1 MESGVENTIPY
12 TPNQD
17 ILTNDKS
24 NDVTIIHDEDE
35 LTDITEVNKT
45 KDNVTPEKRH
55 DSLECEMCNYS
66 FTSIENLMN
75 HYLHTCKYSRTQ
87 FLTCQYC
94 KRQFASNHSLKQH
107 IVSKHKKYTFNPGLT
122 KDSESDTNN
131 GNATKSVTGMEI
143 EDGKT
148 DMNVATEMY
157 KQTGSTTE
165 IDTTKDSAMEI
176 NTAKD
181 STTDID
187 ITKGSATGE
196 NRRDRIHCEIC
207 PTSFAKKEN
216 YRRHM
221 QHIHTKVVPH
231 TCLHCRRQFVYKHNL
246 MTHISSKHKDESF
259 PKKQSEQLHPKP
271 KRFMTKEGYD
281 IVRSGSSSHVTCNL
295 CGKILKSARGLNQHI
310 SLHHENR
317 TVGHECLTCGQKF
330 KLKYTLFRHQKTGN
344 CKVDDSTTKVL
355 NNSPQTV
362 ESNKEK
368 QQNSYRMP
376 DDSMSSTENHTEMLS
391 QNIIDN
397 EENRT
402 GKELFSYDTQQLPDG
417 AIPPLVIVPRFQV
430 GSEWVSSSTKQPSST
445 SDQINAV
452 NTEPIPTREE
462 LISVSSK
469 QIDVSPKPISVSPK
483 QIDVSQIP
491 IVVSSKPINVS
502 PKPISVSPKPI
513 AVSQEPISA
522 NPRPIPVSPRPITP
536 GPEPIS
542 VRPEPSTDN
551 QKPSPISME
560 IIALSPN
567 LIHDGLQTIP
577 VGLQQ
582 MPVSQQLAN
591 VSQKPTFISSESSS
605 LSAQLPN
612 ANFQPSTFMPQ
623 QSMVNKQPATDHHYL
638 GPVNQGAKQQLS
650 IDNQQI
656 STFMQKPSTV
666 IHHLPSDGEQISPG
680 SQQISTIKQQQ
691 LSVNNQKPS
700 LNQALSSTSV
710 NRQLSIDSQKSS
722 TANQQLPSNNSEQAP
737 INPQSSTVNQQC
749 PSGYQQCQP
758 AKQQVSILK
767 LIIHCWPDLALGQ
780 PRIRICLCLPS
791 VCLF

>member
-131 GNATKSVTGMEI
+131 GNATKSVTGMDI

-148 DMNVATEMY
+148 DMNVETDMN
-157 KQTGSTTE
+157 KPSGSTTE
-165 IDTTKDSAMEI
+165 IDTTKDSVTETS
-176 NTAKD
+176 TAQN

-187 ITKGSATGE
+187 ITKTSAKGE
-196 NRRDRIHCEIC
+196 SGPDRINCEIC
-207 PTSFAKKEN
+207 PTSFAKREN

-231 TCLHCRRQFVYKHNL
+231 TCPHCWRQFVYKHNL

-344 CKVDDSTTKVL
+344 CKIDDSTNKVQ

-362 ESNKEK
+362 EPNKEK
-368 QQNSYRMP
+368 EQTTYPMP

-391 QNIIDN
+391 QNITDN

-402 GKELFSYDTQQLPDG
+402 CNELFSYDTQQLPDG

-430 GSEWVSSSTKQPSST
+430 GSEWVSSSTKQPSRT

-452 NTEPIPTREE
+452 NTEPIPIIEE
-462 LISVSSK
+462 
-469 QIDVSPKPISVSPK
+469 PISVSP
-483 QIDVSQIP
+483 
-491 IVVSSKPINVS
+491 KPINVS
-502 PKPISVSPKPI
+502 PKPIDVSPKPINVSPKPINVSPKPIAVSPKPI

-522 NPRPIPVSPRPITP
+522 NPKPISVSQRPITVS
-536 GPEPIS
+536 PEHIS
-542 VRPEPSTDN
+542 VGPQPSTN
-551 QKPSPISME
+551 SQKPSPISME
-560 IIALSPN
+560 TITLSPN
-567 LIHDGLQTIP
+567 LICDR
-577 VGLQQ
+577 
-582 MPVSQQLAN
+582 QQLAN
-591 VSQKPTFISSESSS
+591 ISQNPTIISSESSS

-612 ANFQPSTFMPQ
+612 ASFQPATFMPQ
-623 QSMVNKQPATDHHYL
+623 QSMVNKQTATDNHYL
-638 GPVNQGAKQQLS
+638 GPDNQEMQGFKQQLS
-650 IDNQQI
+650 TSNQQMSI
-656 STFMQKPSTV
+656 FMQKPSTV
-666 IHHLPSDGEQISPG
+666 IHHLPSDRQQFSSG
-680 SQQISTIKQQQ
+680 SQQVSTVKQQQ
-691 LSVNNQKPS
+691 LSVDNQKPS
-700 LNQALSSTSV
+700 LNQALSSV
-710 NRQLSIDSQKSS
+710 NCQPSIDSQKSS
-722 TANQQLPSNNSEQAP
+722 TVNQQLPSNNSEKTP
-737 INPQSSTVNQQC
+737 LNPQSFTVNQQC

-758 AKQQVSILK
+758 ANKQVSI
-767 LIIHCWPDLALGQ
+767 
-780 PRIRICLCLPS
+780 
-791 VCLF
+791 FNY